1 MFHYLLLFY
10 LPGSSL
16 CLEVRQS
23 HSDLITKPGKKVEI
37 FCSHD
42 KTDFWIMLWY
52 QRSPGDTPMN
62 LRRLKR
68 QTKGLVSNRKPLPS
82 SAFITENHYQ
92 PRLSSCSRC
101 CSNLSF
107 LFIMIRF
114 LLCCFLTGGFSLEV
128 QIHQTPSALIRK
140 VGEDVQLV
148 CSHGH
153 IDYRV
158 MLWYQWLAGDL
169 ALKLIGYG
177 YSEFRNDSVEETFR
191 NSRFS
196 LAGDL
201 SGNKN
206 RSGSLF
212 IKNLSPQEHT
222 ATYFC
227 AARKAQYTKH
237 PPAPH
242 KNHLPADWLL
252 GCVLSSEFDLN
263 TADFGVQAPLTPV
276 YASFSGAGAT
286 NSSPR
291 GPPSY
296 TSEPFSSSNTPDLN
310 NK

>member
-1 MFHYLLLFY
+1 LLPPSRLLF
-10 LPGSSL
+10 LL
-16 CLEVRQS
+16 HLEG
-23 HSDLITKPGKKVEI
+23 IK
-37 FCSHD
+37 
-42 KTDFWIMLWY
+42 
-52 QRSPGDTPMN
+52 
-62 LRRLKR
+62 
-68 QTKGLVSNRKPLPS
+68 
-82 SAFITENHYQ
+82 
-92 PRLSSCSRC
+92 
-101 CSNLSF
+101 
-107 LFIMIRF
+107 
-114 LLCCFLTGGFSLEV
+114 V

-191 NSRFS
+191 KSRFS

-242 KNHLPADWLL
+242 KNHLPAD
-252 GCVLSSEFDLN
+252 C
-263 TADFGVQAPLTPV
+263 LTL
-276 YASFSGAGAT
+276 AHEI
-286 NSSPR
+286 
-291 GPPSY
+291 PSY
-296 TSEPFSSSNTPDLN
+296 DTVLWYQRSPGDTALKLVAYIYYKIPKVEPPFESHFKVSGDGEKKAHLHILNLTHSEDSGDYFGAASLHGDKESDFLIQKPQ
-310 NK
+310 

>member
-1 MFHYLLLFY
+1 
-10 LPGSSL
+10 
-16 CLEVRQS
+16 
-23 HSDLITKPGKKVEI
+23 
-37 FCSHD
+37 
-42 KTDFWIMLWY
+42 
-52 QRSPGDTPMN
+52 
-62 LRRLKR
+62 
-68 QTKGLVSNRKPLPS
+68 
-82 SAFITENHYQ
+82 
-92 PRLSSCSRC
+92 
-101 CSNLSF
+101 
-107 LFIMIRF
+107 MIRF

-191 NSRFS
+191 KSRFS

-263 TADFGVQAPLTPV
+263 TADFGVQAPLTHV

-291 GPPSY
+291 GLPSY
-296 TSEPFSSSNTPDLN
+296 TSEPFPSSNTPDLN